1 MSINTKEINKP
12 GDDRAKTESKAV
24 IGQGKVNFEVDSYM
38 NKLIQSGQG
47 LNLTLF
53 NRNPRKDVEEEDD
66 MGLHDH
72 QRHLNSSGGF
82 NNSGVSFH
90 M

>member
-1 MSINTKEINKP
+1 MSINTKEMNKP
-12 GDDRAKTESKAV
+12 GAGGTQTESKAV

-53 NRNPRKDVEEEDD
+53 NRNPRRDVEEEDE

-72 QRHLNSSGGF
+72 
-82 NNSGVSFH
+82 
-90 M
+90 